1 MYCCFLLCLPL
12 TVGSP
17 FSFFSFHY
25 FLTWAPTT
33 TLLFLFSPQIKVVGK
48 SCVFLQQLENKIL
61 FIKAKLYVLL
71 QKLENKIYFI
81 KASAFSPPPSDTR
94 NTKRSVC
101 VRVHEHMK
109 QTRSAKSSI
118 TFSSDSF
125 LFFFLPPQS
134 CKCEFNQIIL
144 IL

>member
-1 MYCCFLLCLPL
+1 MKNIILYKYKYIYETCSYLGLQTVIKRQMYCCFLLCLPL

-17 FSFFSFHY
+17 FSFFSSHY

-33 TLLFLFSPQIKVVGK
+33 TLLFLFFPQIKVVGK

-81 KASAFSPPPSDTR
+81 KASAFSPPPLRYSQ
-94 NTKRSVC
+94 
-101 VRVHEHMK
+101 HEEISLCQGARAHE
-109 QTRSAKSSI
+109 TNSLS
-118 TFSSDSF
+118 
-125 LFFFLPPQS
+125 
-134 CKCEFNQIIL
+134 
-144 IL
+144 